1 MLILVIM
8 SFMYKTKLVEE
19 TETQPVPINNKKI
32 LKNARIDVPSKYL
45 SDFWRLLDMSL
56 INCKVELKLKF

>member
-1 MLILVIM
+1 M

-19 TETQPVPINNKKI
+19 TEAQPVPINNKKI
-32 LKNARIDVPSKYL
+32 LKNATIVVPSKYL
-45 SDFWRLLDMSL
+45 SNFWISLDMPF